1 VVMGIIYNPRIVT
14 DGLVLCL
21 DAASKRS
28 YPGTGAT
35 WTDLAGSNNGT
46 LVNGPTFDADNGG
59 SLAFDG
65 SDDSADWTLGTSAID
80 SQSTGITMSINIKTS
95 ESSGTHILFAY
106 SKPSTNNGYRMQFYG
121 SSLRLTFGSI
131 ADYDTGVSQSSLANG
146 QWKQITFSID
156 GSSAKCYIGSL
167 EEASIS
173 VGSPSLTDVDQ
184 ILLAKYPPNNNFN
197 LNCNISQALLYNRA
211 LTADEIRQNYL
222 ATKGRYK

>member
-1 VVMGIIYNPRIVT
+1 MASKSGPDIIE

-28 YPGTGAT
+28 YPGTGT
-35 WTDLAGSNNGT
+35 VWTDLKGGVAGTLNNGPVFNT
-46 LVNGPTFDADNGG
+46 DNGG

-65 SDDSADWTLGTSAID
+65 GDDSADWTLGTSAID

-95 ESSGTHILFAY
+95 ESSGTQVLFAY

-121 SSLRLTFGSI
+121 DSLRLTFGGV
-131 ADYDTGVSQSSLANG
+131 ADYNTGVSQSSLANG

-211 LTADEIRQNYL
+211 LTADEIRRNYL
-222 ATKGRYK
+222 STKERFV